1 MFDSPLPLSPFQPD
15 NRQAGWLTT
24 EIIRP
29 TGRNK
34 EKIKHSQWQLVLGS
48 CRQSSKAT
56 ISKRML
62 FQPCPSLPS
71 LSLSSLSHTHVY
83 SRALAHA
90 HTLRHTCTHT
100 HTRAQ
105 AYLKSSRST
114 TVANTE
120 NTHERDLVMF
130 TVPVGGFFRQC
141 II

>member
-15 NRQAGWLTT
+15 NGQAGWLTT
-24 EIIRP
+24 EIMRP

-71 LSLSSLSHTHVY
+71 LSLPSLSLSLSHVY
-83 SRALAHA
+83 SRVLAY
-90 HTLRHTCTHT
+90 TLSDTHVLTHT
-100 HTRAQ
+100 HAHRPT
-105 AYLKSSRST
+105 
-114 TVANTE
+114 
-120 NTHERDLVMF
+120 
-130 TVPVGGFFRQC
+130 
-141 II
+141 